1 MTFNEIMPL
10 FLNGAKIRR
19 TSWNESLWIEARH
32 DAEQIRLFRNEEGGK
47 RLITIDERFSLS
59 DVTANDWVCYEE

>member
-19 TSWNESLWIEARH
+19 TSWHESLWIEARH
-32 DAEQIRLFRNEEGGK
+32 DTEQIRLFRNEESGK
-47 RLITIDERFSLS
+47 RLITVDERFSLS
-59 DVTANDWVCYEE
+59 DVTANDWVCYGK